1 MRRRKF
7 VRDLLVAPVVS
18 ATAAAAAQEAGQ
30 TTKPQQQPQPQP
42 NTPARQ
48 MPLQPQ
54 AIQKLA
60 VTQVDLTAEGDQHF
74 FSAEQYA
81 ALCKLAEI
89 LMPPLSGHPGAIDAH
104 APEFLDF
111 LISVSPSDRQKLYTD
126 GLNAVN
132 SAARKQFHKP
142 FSELQAEEADAIIRP
157 LLVARFWPEDLPKD
171 PIKNFMAQVHEDL
184 RTATENSREWAATQ
198 SASGRRQRGY
208 SRSVGYYWRPI
219 DPVVRD

>member
-7 VRDLLVAPVVS
+7 VRDLLVAPVVT
-18 ATAAAAAQEAGQ
+18 ATAAAATQEANQ

-54 AIQKLA
+54 TIKKLA
-60 VTQVDLTAEGDQHF
+60 VTQVDLTAEGDQRF

-89 LMPPLSGHPGAIDAH
+89 LAPPLNGHPGAIDAH

-111 LISVSPSDRQKLYTD
+111 LISVSPPDRQTLYTD
-126 GLNAVN
+126 GLNALN
-132 SAARKQFHKP
+132 SATRKQFHKP
-142 FSELQAEEADAIIRP
+142 FSELQAEEADAVIRP
-157 LLVARFWPEDLPKD
+157 LLVVRFWPEDLPKD
-171 PIKNFMAQVHEDL
+171 PVKNFMAQVHEDL
-184 RTATENSREWAATQ
+184 RTATENSREWAAAQ
-198 SASGRRQRGY
+198 GASGRRQRGFT
-208 SRSVGYYWRPI
+208 RSVGYYWKPI